1 MARPTTPKPQSPA
14 KRGDLVAVTV
24 EHSATYTTGRGTQ
37 RWTSYLL
44 GVVES
49 VTRAGWVKA
58 LRDARGT
65 LHRATGDYYLNAT
78 RIPADTLAFPAL
90 EVLGRVEA
98 LLGGAEVRTLDEL
111 RALVAP
117 WAVEGRVTPWGNGIG
132 WDVDRHHVTRIGQG
146 ELAALRVALCG
157 LPDGVESP
165 VRDVPAP
172 SAEPSLEFL
181 RDLVRSQF
189 PEAK

>member
-1 MARPTTPKPQSPA
+1 MPKPQSPA
-14 KRGDLVAVTV
+14 RRGDLVAIAVQ
-24 EHSATYTTGRGTQ
+24 HSATYTTGRGAQ

-49 VTRAGWVKA
+49 VTRTGWVKA
-58 LRDARGT
+58 LSDARGT
-65 LHRATGDYYLNAT
+65 VHRAAGDYYPNAT
-78 RIPADTLAFPAL
+78 RIPAAKLAFPAAD
-90 EVLGRVEA
+90 VLGRVEA

-111 RALVAP
+111 RALMAP
-117 WAVEGRVTPWGNGIG
+117 WRVEGRVTPWPNGLG
-132 WDVDRHHVTRIGQG
+132 WDVDCHHVVRVD

-165 VRDVPAP
+165 ARDVLAP
-172 SAEPSLEFL
+172 SAEPSPEFL